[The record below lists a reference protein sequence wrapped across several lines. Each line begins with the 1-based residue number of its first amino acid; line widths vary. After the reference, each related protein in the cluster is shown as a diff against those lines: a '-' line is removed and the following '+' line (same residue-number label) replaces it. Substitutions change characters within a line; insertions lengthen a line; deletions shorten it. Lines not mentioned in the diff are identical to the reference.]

1 MIRMAAEKRVRS
13 VGSVADE
20 LIKKSR
26 EAALASVQIFNNP
39 ALTFKSEIFI
49 VLMMISWTYLLHAFI
64 EKMELNIDTSRW
76 KVSESDFTKLL
87 KVL

>member
-1 MIRMAAEKRVRS
+1 MTIEKRVRS
-13 VGSVADE
+13 VGSVAGE

-49 VLMMISWTYLLHAFI
+49 VLMMISWTYLLHAFYRKKALSI
-64 EKMELNIDTSRW
+64 ATSKWKAHERDFKKMLR
-76 KVSESDFTKLL
+76 
-87 KVL
+87 VL